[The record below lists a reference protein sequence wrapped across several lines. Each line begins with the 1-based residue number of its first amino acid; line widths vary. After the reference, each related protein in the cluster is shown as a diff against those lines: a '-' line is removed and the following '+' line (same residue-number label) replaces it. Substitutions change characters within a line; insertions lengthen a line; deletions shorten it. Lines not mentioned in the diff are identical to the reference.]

1 MLAMRKQRI
10 HRQTER
16 KEMKPSIF
24 TFFTY
29 VNALVLI
36 AFIMLD
42 APQKTLVFTAWV
54 CLGFMFA
61 DMIHQAQK

>member
-1 MLAMRKQRI
+1 
-10 HRQTER
+10 
-16 KEMKPSIF
+16 MKPSIF